1 MKHGSK
7 LSLEM
12 GIMMDLQLNLD
23 VMDFKEP
30 ENDNYKWRNSI
41 IVDMVKK

>member
-1 MKHGSK
+1 
-7 LSLEM
+7 M

-23 VMDFKEP
+23 VMDFEEP